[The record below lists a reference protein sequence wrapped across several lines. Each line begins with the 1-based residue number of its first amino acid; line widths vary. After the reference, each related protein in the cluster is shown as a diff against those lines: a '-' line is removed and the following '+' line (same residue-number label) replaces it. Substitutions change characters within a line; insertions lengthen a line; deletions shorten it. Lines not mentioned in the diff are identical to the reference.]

1 MNGKIVG
8 AIFLSPLP
16 TFHQRSTTG
25 ISLMPTPR
33 IHQDKD
39 LTKQAPPRADE
50 SDAELADELD
60 NLADEE
66 SAGLDELSFDDDSRS
81 DRHQAIG
88 NEQSA
93 QNDNAPD
100 ADIDELSDGNDIGE
114 QGEE

>member
-1 MNGKIVG
+1 M
-8 AIFLSPLP
+8 
-16 TFHQRSTTG
+16 HETG
-25 ISLMPTPR
+25 INAMPTPR
-33 IHQDKD
+33 THHQADASKP
-39 LTKQAPPRADE
+39 APPSED
-50 SDAELADELD
+50 LNDELD
-60 NLADEE
+60 SLADEE

-114 QGEE
+114 QGEDR